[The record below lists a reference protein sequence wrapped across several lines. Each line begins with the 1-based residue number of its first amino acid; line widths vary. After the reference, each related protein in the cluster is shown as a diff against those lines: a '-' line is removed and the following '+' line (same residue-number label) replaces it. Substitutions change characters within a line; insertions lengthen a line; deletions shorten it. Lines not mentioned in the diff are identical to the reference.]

1 MKLKCNK
8 TYQEGFEHMKLF
20 DVYPLYEVSPTKA
33 KDVYVYDEAGTEYL
47 DLYGGHAVI
56 SIGHSHPHYVNRL
69 QEQLQKIAFY
79 SNAVENSLQQ
89 ELADEIG
96 EQSCLHEYQLFL
108 CSSGAE
114 ANENA
119 LKLASFQNGKK
130 RVVAFKNAFHGRT
143 SAAVAATDNL
153 NINAPLNQQQ
163 EVTFIPFNNAQALE
177 KELQIG
183 DVCAVI
189 FEPIQGVG
197 GLDQPEEDFV
207 LKMEQLCYQYD
218 TALIADEVQSGFS
231 RSGTFFAFQNNN
243 IKPHVITMAKGM
255 GNGFPI
261 GGILVHPDIK
271 PKYGMLGTTFGGNH
285 LACTASLAVLEIL
298 KKDKLQKHAKKMEA
312 YFRDK
317 AKKIKGVKIKGRGLM
332 LGLEFDFEVGPLRKR
347 LIYEKH
353 IFTGGSSNK
362 KVLRILPP
370 LTVQKVHFDQL
381 FDALEDLL

>member
-1 MKLKCNK
+1 
-8 TYQEGFEHMKLF
+8 MKLF

-33 KDVYVYDEAGTEYL
+33 KDVYIYDEAGTEYL

-79 SNAVENSLQQ
+79 SNAVENPLQQ
-89 ELADEIG
+89 ELANEIG

-163 EVTFIPFNNAQALE
+163 EVTFILFNDVQALE
-177 KELQIG
+177 KELQKG

-207 LKMEQLCYQYD
+207 LKMEQLCYQYN

-243 IKPHVITMAKGM
+243 IKPHIITMAKGM

>member
-1 MKLKCNK
+1 
-8 TYQEGFEHMKLF
+8 MKLF
-20 DVYPLYEVSPTKA
+20 EVYPLYEVSPTKA

-79 SNAVENSLQQ
+79 SNAVENPLQQ

-163 EVTFIPFNNAQALE
+163 EVTFIPFNNVQALE

-207 LKMEQLCYQYD
+207 LKMEQLCYQYN

-298 KKDKLQKHAKKMEA
+298 KKDKLQKHAKEMEA
-312 YFRDK
+312 YFRDR
-317 AKKIKGVKIKGRGLM
+317 AEKIKGVKIKGRGLM
-332 LGLEFDFEVGPLRKR
+332 LGLEFDFEVGPLRKS

-370 LTVQKVHFDQL
+370 LTVQKVHFDQF

>member
-1 MKLKCNK
+1 MKLKFNE
-8 TYQEGFEHMKLF
+8 YLHMKLF
-20 DVYPLYEVSPTKA
+20 DVYPLYEVCPVKA
-33 KDVYVYDEAGTEYL
+33 KDVHVYDEAGTEYL

-56 SIGHSHPHYVNRL
+56 SVGHSHPHYVNRL
-69 QEQLQKIAFY
+69 QEQLNKIAFY
-79 SNAVENSLQQ
+79 SNAVENPLQQ
-89 ELADEIG
+89 QLADEIG
-96 EQSCLHEYQLFL
+96 EQSCLHDYQLFL

-119 LKLASFQNGKK
+119 LKLASFHTGKK
-130 RVVAFKNAFHGRT
+130 RIVAFKNAFHGRT
-143 SAAVAATDNL
+143 SAAVAATDNQ

-163 EVTFIPFNNAQALE
+163 EVTFIPFNDVQALE
-177 KELQIG
+177 EELQKG

-197 GLDQPEEDFV
+197 GLDMPEDDFV
-207 LKMEQLCYQYD
+207 LKMEQLCQQYD

-231 RSGTFFAFQNNN
+231 RTGTFFAFQNNN

-261 GGILVHPDIK
+261 GGILVHPDVK

-285 LACTASLAVLEIL
+285 LACSASLAVLEII
-298 KKDKLQKHAKKMEA
+298 KKDKLQQHAKEMET
-312 YFRDK
+312 YFRSK
-317 AKKIKGVKIKGRGLM
+317 AEKIKGAKIKGRGLM

-347 LIYEKH
+347 LIYEKY

-362 KVLRILPP
+362 NVLRILPP
-370 LTVQKVHFDQL
+370 LTVQKAHFDQL
-381 FDALEDLL
+381 FNALEDLL